1 MYFLNLTKFISET
14 IKDKTIIYTKTAEL
28 QKIRVN
34 EVTRSVFYA
43 PQYVAISKGY
53 FAEEGLEI
61 ELTTGQGADKV
72 MTAVLANQSDIGFA
86 GPEASIYVYNEG
98 KEDTQVFAQMT
109 QKDGSFLVSKE
120 KTDNFS
126 WQDLKGKTVIPG
138 RKGGVPYMTF
148 EYVLKQ
154 NGLDP
159 KKDLV
164 LDSDDIKK
172 FKEYI
177 EKEKR
182 GEITMEEVK

>member
-1 MYFLNLTKFISET
+1 MKKYLIIVLVIIIVAAGIATYILLNKNTET
-14 IKDKTIIYTKTAEL
+14 AGL

-98 KEDTQVFAQMT
+98 KEDYTQVFAQMT
-109 QKDGSFLVSKE
+109 QKDG
-120 KTDNFS
+120 
-126 WQDLKGKTVIPG
+126 
-138 RKGGVPYMTF
+138 
-148 EYVLKQ
+148 
-154 NGLDP
+154 
-159 KKDLV
+159 
-164 LDSDDIKK
+164 
-172 FKEYI
+172 
-177 EKEKR
+177 
-182 GEITMEEVK
+182 